1 MSKITP
7 DHLARGAFVYVRQ
20 STQDQLLHNHESR
33 RRQYALADRARALG
47 FSSVEVIDDDLG
59 RSGGG
64 AARPGFERLLV
75 SICEG
80 RVGLVLAVEASRLA
94 RNGRDW
100 HTLLE
105 FCGLVGCLLADEDGI
120 YDARLPNDRLLLGM
134 KGTMSE
140 MELSVLRQRSLE
152 ALRQKARRGEL
163 FVNVAVGYVRVRHDR
178 IAVDPDLRV
187 REAIALVFRKFAAFQ
202 SVRQVHL
209 WLRQERIRLPVT
221 EIDEHGQ
228 RIAWKPP
235 VYSSVLRVLTNPVYA
250 GAYAFGRTCSRV
262 TVEDGRKRV
271 VRGFRRER
279 ADWEVLIPEHHE
291 GYVCWAEFE
300 RNQRLIADNA
310 HSKGV
315 MARGSVRR
323 GGALLAGLLRC
334 GHCGR
339 RLHVSYSGTQGFCV
353 RYSCQGAH
361 FNHGTQRCIAFGG
374 LRVDAAVAAETLRLL
389 APLGIEAALRAIE
402 AREADAD
409 AARRQVELA
418 LTQARYEADLAR
430 RQYDVVDPGNRL
442 VAAELERRWNDR
454 LVEVRSLEERLA
466 AHASERPE
474 EAPSAAERGRLMA
487 LGADL
492 EAAWRHPR
500 ATAETR
506 KRILRTAI
514 AEIVARVAD
523 RTIDLVIHWQGG
535 DHTRLIVPKNRPGQ
549 HRWSSSA
556 AVDDLIRG
564 LARRQPDAAIAAT
577 LNRSGLRTSKGNS
590 WTEARVRSLR
600 SAHDIAVHRPGE
612 MAERGELKLEEA
624 AELLQVSRMTVL
636 RLISGGSIT
645 ASQVCKGAPW
655 AIPRAQLEGLDPR
668 TAAVQRPRTAERD
681 QEAFDFQ

>member
-1 MSKITP
+1 
-7 DHLARGAFVYVRQ
+7 
-20 STQDQLLHNHESR
+20 
-33 RRQYALADRARALG
+33 
-47 FSSVEVIDDDLG
+47 VIDDDLG

-105 FCGLVGCLLADEDGI
+105 FCGLVGCLLADEDGV

-140 MELSVLRQRSLE
+140 MELSILRQRSLE

-163 FVNVAVGYVRVRHDR
+163 FVNVAVGYVRARHDR
-178 IAVDPDLRV
+178 IALDPDLRV
-187 REAIALVFRKFAAFQ
+187 REAIALVFSKFAAFQ

-209 WLRQERIRLPVT
+209 WLRQELIRLPAV

-228 RIAWKPP
+228 RIIWKLP
-235 VYSSVLRVLTNPVYA
+235 VYSSLLHILTNPVYA

-262 TVEDGRKRV
+262 TVEGGRKRV
-271 VRGFRRER
+271 VKGFRRER
-279 ADWEVLIPEHHE
+279 ADWEVLITEHHE

-310 HSKGV
+310 HSKGL

-323 GGALLAGLLRC
+323 GDALLAGLLRC

-353 RYSCQGAH
+353 RYSCKGAH
-361 FNHGTQRCIAFGG
+361 CNHGTQRCISFGG
-374 LRVDAAVAAETLRLL
+374 LRVDAAVAAEALRLL

-402 AREADAD
+402 TREADTD
-409 AARRQVELA
+409 AARKQIELA

-466 AHASERPE
+466 ARMTERP
-474 EAPSAAERGRLMA
+474 EAPSAAERDRLMA

-492 EAAWRHPR
+492 EAAWHHPH

-514 AEIVARVAD
+514 SEIVVKIAD
-523 RTIDLVIHWQGG
+523 QAIELVIHWQGG
-535 DHTRLIVPKNRPGQ
+535 DHTRLTVPKNRTGQ
-549 HRWSSSA
+549 HRWTSSA
-556 AVDDLIRG
+556 AVEDLIRG
-564 LARRQPDAAIAAT
+564 LSRQQPDSAIAAT
-577 LNRSGLRTSKGNS
+577 LNRSGVLTGKSNT
-590 WTEARVRSLR
+590 WTETRVRSFR
-600 SAHDIAVHRPGE
+600 SAHGIAAHRPGE
-612 MAERGELKLEEA
+612 MAERGEMTLEEA
-624 AELLQVSRMTVL
+624 AELLQVSKMTVL
-636 RLISGGSIT
+636 RLISSGSIV

-655 AIPRAQLEGLDPR
+655 AIPRAQLEGLDLR
-668 TAAVQRPRTAERD
+668 SAAARRPRT
-681 QEAFDFQ
+681 EAPGQTALDFQ